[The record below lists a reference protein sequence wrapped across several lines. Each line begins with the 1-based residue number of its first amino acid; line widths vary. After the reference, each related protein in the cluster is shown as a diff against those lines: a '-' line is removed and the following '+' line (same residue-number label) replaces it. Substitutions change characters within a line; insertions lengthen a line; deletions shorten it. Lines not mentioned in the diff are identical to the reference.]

1 MPIIKELSLFD
12 PCTKSN
18 NQVMQKFIYIGIDI
32 SKKVLD
38 LSIQASG
45 EEELKQIPNKVKDIK
60 KLLENYPAHQ
70 LIIGMENTGRYN
82 YPLYEALA
90 NSEAKVFVIPPLHL
104 KKSLGL
110 TRGKNDQIDAHRIM
124 KFIEKNWKDIPE
136 WIMPSFNVQKLKILL
151 TERSSRVKMIK
162 QLKST
167 QKEYELITKFVRE
180 EKLDKLNN
188 QLIHSIQKQVLKIED
203 QIEQLISNDKDL
215 VSHAVMIQSV
225 PGVGR
230 ILSWVL
236 IAKTNN
242 FQSITDPRKM
252 ACYSGVVPFD
262 HQSGSS
268 IRKKDRVS
276 IYADKSIKSLLHLGA
291 MSAIRLNN
299 DLRSYYL
306 RKVDEGKN
314 KMSVL
319 NAVRNKIIH
328 RVFAVIRNQEPYINY
343 VLTA

>member
-1 MPIIKELSLFD
+1 
-12 PCTKSN
+12 
-18 NQVMQKFIYIGIDI
+18 
-32 SKKVLD
+32 
-38 LSIQASG
+38 
-45 EEELKQIPNKVKDIK
+45 
-60 KLLENYPAHQ
+60 
-70 LIIGMENTGRYN
+70 
-82 YPLYEALA
+82 
-90 NSEAKVFVIPPLHL
+90 
-104 KKSLGL
+104 
-110 TRGKNDQIDAHRIM
+110 
-124 KFIEKNWKDIPE
+124 
-136 WIMPSFNVQKLKILL
+136 
-151 TERSSRVKMIK
+151 MIK

-188 QLIHSIQKQVLKIED
+188 QLIHSIQKQVLKIEN
-203 QIEQLISNDKDL
+203 QIEQLISNDNDL
-215 VSHAVMIQSV
+215 VTHAEMIQSV

-230 ILSWVL
+230 ILCWVL

-268 IRKKDRVS
+268 IRKRDRVS

-343 VLTA
+343 AHAA

>member
-1 MPIIKELSLFD
+1 
-12 PCTKSN
+12 
-18 NQVMQKFIYIGIDI
+18 MQKFIYLGIDI

-38 LSIQASG
+38 ICIKESDK
-45 EEELKQIPNKVKDIK
+45 EELKQISNKVKAIM
-60 KLLENYPAHQ
+60 KLLKSYPADQ

-90 NSEAKVFVIPPLHL
+90 KSEAKVFVIPPLHL

-110 TRGKNDQIDAHRIM
+110 TRGKNDQIDARRIM
-124 KFIEKNWKDIPE
+124 AFIEKNWKDIPE

-167 QKEYELITKFVRE
+167 QKEYELILKFVRE
-180 EKLDKLNN
+180 EKLDQLNN
-188 QLIHSIQKQVLKIED
+188 QMIQSIQKQVLKIED
-203 QIEQLISNDKDL
+203 QIEHLISSDNELKTH
-215 VSHAVMIQSV
+215 SQMIKSV

-242 FQSITDPRKM
+242 FQSITNPRKM

-268 IRKKDRVS
+268 IRKRDRVS

-299 DLRSYYL
+299 DLRTYYL

-343 VLTA
+343 MQAA